1 MRPVC
6 SSGVET
12 CHYVIAPL
20 SRNWVVGLLG
30 LRAWSSQGPEQVP
43 HSLTLVNRDAELMIS
58 TVREQVLVSLAESFA
73 DLINEVDQ
81 RIAER
86 RDYGPGIGPH
96 REQNQLA
103 ALVERMETEHTPI
116 TQIKTELPYPG
127 GGERCDLVVSTDDI
141 RVPIE
146 AKLLRFR
153 RANGN
158 DESEGYAK
166 VFSPVKPS
174 GS

>member
-1 MRPVC
+1 
-6 SSGVET
+6 
-12 CHYVIAPL
+12 
-20 SRNWVVGLLG
+20 
-30 LRAWSSQGPEQVP
+30 
-43 HSLTLVNRDAELMIS
+43 LTLVNRDAELMIS

-116 TQIKTELPYPG
+116 TQIETELPYPG
-127 GGERCDLVVSTDDI
+127 GGKRCDLVVSTDDI

-166 VFSPVKPS
+166 GFSPVKPS